1 MLPENAEL
9 AMADTD
15 QAHLFIPYEGV
26 HKEQLDRGSRGVRN
40 TPPLH
45 PTTLALLGPFASTP
59 ARHYGGTLTR
69 EPGTPTHRKSS

>member
-40 TPPLH
+40 TPHPPL
-45 PTTLALLGPFASTP
+45 PLRCWARLRAPLLDTTAAP
-59 ARHYGGTLTR
+59 
-69 EPGTPTHRKSS
+69 